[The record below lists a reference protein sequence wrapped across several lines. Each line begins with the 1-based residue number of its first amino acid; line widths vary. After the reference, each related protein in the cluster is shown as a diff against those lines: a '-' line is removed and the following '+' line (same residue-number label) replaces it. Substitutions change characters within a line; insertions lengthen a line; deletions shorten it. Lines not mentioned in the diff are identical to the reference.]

1 MSIASRYLNREII
14 ATSVVVLI
22 ILLVV
27 AVGGRFVG
35 YLQQAALGKYSADAL
50 WLLVG
55 LRLPEFLQLLLPF
68 ALFLG
73 LLLSLGRLYAEQE
86 MVVLFGGGTSLRRL
100 LGWLAPL
107 VLGLAGLVGW
117 LSFALG
123 PTSAQSMADL
133 TTEQRNRQDFGSL
146 TPGVFFSYAKGDR
159 VTYADAV
166 SADRKTLIEVFMA
179 ERQGSVDAI
188 TVRAEQATQYVDDQ
202 SGSRYLLL
210 ERGTR
215 YEGQI
220 GTPEYRVIRF
230 GQLGQRIAQEPVR
243 RRGDRVGAI
252 PSAKLYADA
261 SPVANAE
268 WHRRVSLPVFTLISA
283 LLAVGLARVK
293 PRQGRFARILPAVG
307 VFVSYY
313 LMLTLAQN
321 LLKNEQLAGWLGMW
335 PVHLIY
341 LGLLVWLLRRFGMPQ
356 HA

>member
-1 MSIASRYLNREII
+1 MTIAARYLNREII
-14 ATSVVVLI
+14 ATALVVLI

-35 YLQQAALGKYSADAL
+35 YLQQAALGKYSTDAL
-50 WLLVG
+50 WMLVG
-55 LRLPEFLQLLLPF
+55 LRMPEFLQLLLPF

-86 MVVLFGGGTSLRRL
+86 MVVLFGGGTSLGRL

-107 VLGLAGLVGW
+107 VIGLTLLVGW
-117 LSFALG
+117 LSFGVG
-123 PTSAQSMADL
+123 PTSAQQLADL
-133 TTEQRNRQDFGSL
+133 TTEQRNRQDFGAI
-146 TPGVFFSYAKGDR
+146 TPGVFFSYAKGNR
-159 VTYADAV
+159 VTYADDV
-166 SADRKTLIEVFMA
+166 SADRKTLLEVFMA
-179 ERQGSVDAI
+179 ERKGRLDAV

-215 YEGQI
+215 YEGSI
-220 GTPEYRVIRF
+220 GDPEYRVVRF
-230 GQLGQRIAQEPVR
+230 GQLGQRIEQQPVR
-243 RRGDRVGAI
+243 RRGERVAAI
-252 PSAKLYADA
+252 PSAKLYPDRTPAA
-261 SPVANAE
+261 VAE
-268 WHRRVSLPVFTLISA
+268 WHRRLSLPLFTLISA
-283 LLAVGLARVK
+283 MLAVGMARVK

-321 LLKNEQLAGWLGMW
+321 LLKGEQLPAWLGMW
-335 PVHLIY
+335 PVHFIY

-356 HA
+356 DA

>member
-14 ATSVVVLI
+14 TTSIVVLI

-35 YLQQAALGKYSADAL
+35 YLQQAAMGKYSADAL
-50 WLLVG
+50 WMLVG

-73 LLLSLGRLYAEQE
+73 LLFSLGRLYAEQE
-86 MVVLFGGGTSLRRL
+86 MVVLFGGGVNLPRL
-100 LGWLAPL
+100 VGWLAPL
-107 VLGLAGLVGW
+107 VLGLSLLVGW
-117 LSFALG
+117 LSFGLG
-123 PTSAQSMADL
+123 PTSAQALADL
-133 TTEQRNRQDFGSL
+133 TTQQRNRQDFGSI

-166 SADRKTLIEVFMA
+166 SSDRKTLLEVFMA
-179 ERQGSVDAI
+179 ERQGSVDAV

-202 SGSRYLLL
+202 SGDRYLLL

-215 YEGQI
+215 YEGAI
-220 GTPEYRVIRF
+220 GSPEYRVIRF
-230 GQLGQRIAQEPVR
+230 GQLGQRVEQQPIR

-252 PSAKLYADA
+252 PSAKLYTDA
-261 SPVANAE
+261 SPAANAE
-268 WHRRVSLPVFTLISA
+268 WHRRISLPLFTLISA

-293 PRQGRFARILPAVG
+293 PRQGRFARVLPAVG

-321 LLKNEQLAGWLGMW
+321 LLKNEQLPAWLGMW
-335 PVHLIY
+335 PVHFLY